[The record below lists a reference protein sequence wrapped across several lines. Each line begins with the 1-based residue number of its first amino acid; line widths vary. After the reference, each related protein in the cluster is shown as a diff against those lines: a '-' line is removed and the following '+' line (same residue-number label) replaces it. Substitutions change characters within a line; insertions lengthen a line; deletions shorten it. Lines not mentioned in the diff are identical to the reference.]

1 MAASR
6 GRASGLACVAART
19 SGITTQHDPRR
30 LSVDQQS
37 QDTPAARLV
46 PQAPVLALRTPAV
59 LLVCAAMAV
68 PFLFAT
74 IPPLTDVPGHMG
86 ASAVEAYAGDPAFA
100 RLLAFHWR
108 LVPNLGTDL
117 VVAALQGTLG
127 LTRAYWAAATIIP
140 PLLAGGIL
148 MVARTLNPRGAA
160 GVPWALVFV
169 YSQLL
174 NYGFLNYMLGAAL
187 SLLCFAAWMR
197 LDDRPGLREAAAWAA
212 VPLLFLCHVVAGCL
226 FVLLAGAREFALMP
240 GWWPTRAVL
249 RRVRPL
255 LSSVAILV
263 LWRLSAESFTGK
275 NHFSVSSK
283 YDSVF
288 MLLRD
293 QDLLLD
299 VGSLALALAV
309 FVLGWR
315 LRARPHR
322 AVGPALLALLALFLA
337 TPYSLGGSSY
347 ADARLLP
354 LVPML
359 AFATQDWSR
368 VAPRVQRL
376 VAACGFALLV
386 LRLAVTTAGFAAYDA
401 RYTAEL
407 AALPYIPE
415 HSRVIVLNER
425 PCGTLAS
432 WRADRLDHLGDLAI
446 AYRRAWTNSQWDVD
460 GAHLLQILYRPSPR
474 FYDDPSQYVWPSRC
488 GGAERKRPTLPEAL
502 AALPLDG
509 IDDLWLIDAVL
520 PAGYRNPRLSP
531 RWQGEHSVLYS
542 VLPAAPG

>member
-1 MAASR
+1 M
-6 GRASGLACVAART
+6 
-19 SGITTQHDPRR
+19 
-30 LSVDQQS
+30 DQQS
-37 QDTPAARLV
+37 RDTPAARLV
-46 PQAPVLALRTPAV
+46 PRAPVPALRTPVV
-59 LLVCAAMAV
+59 LLLCAAMAV

-74 IPPLTDVPGHMG
+74 IPPLIDLPGHMG
-86 ASAVEAYAGDPAFA
+86 ASAVEAYADDPAFA

-117 VVAALQGTLG
+117 VVAALRGTLG
-127 LTRAYWAAATIIP
+127 LTRAYRVVAAIIP

-197 LDDRPGLREAAAWAA
+197 LDDRPGLREAATWAA
-212 VPLLFLCHVVAGCL
+212 VPLLFLCHVAAGCL

-263 LWRLSAESFTGK
+263 LWRLGAESFAGS
-275 NHFSVSSK
+275 NHFSVRSK
-283 YDSVF
+283 YDAML

-293 QDLLLD
+293 QSVLLD

-309 FVLGWR
+309 FALGWR

-322 AVGPALLALLALFLA
+322 AVVPALLALLALFLA

-368 VAPRVQRL
+368 AAPRVQRL
-376 VAACGFALLV
+376 VAACGFALLA

-407 AALPYIPE
+407 AALPHIPE

-425 PCGTLAS
+425 PCDTLAS

-488 GGAERKRPTLPEAL
+488 GGAQRKRPTLPDAL

-520 PAGYRNPRLSP
+520 PAGYRNPRLSL
-531 RWQGEHSVLYS
+531 RWQGADSVLYS